1 MLSIKGGEDAM
12 KRWLKLPLYT
22 QIAIGGFLGIILGII
37 LGDNVKY
44 LEPFGTLFIRLL
56 QMLIIPLVIT
66 SILAGILKMK
76 DAKSV
81 GKVGGGFLL
90 YLVITSLIATSIG
103 VIIALILQPGKG
115 MESILDHG
123 ETVESS
129 EFNFMDHFL
138 SWVPSNIFESLS
150 NMEMLPIIVFTV
162 IIGLVMV
169 SLGANKVPMTTKII
183 NESSN
188 IMLKLTEYIIKLA
201 PYGILALLANL
212 VGTFGSDML
221 TAVINFVIADFIAL
235 AIILLLVY
243 PISLKLITGLNPIQ
257 FYKNIYPSMLF
268 AFTTSTSS
276 ATIPISLQVTKKNLG
291 ISEKTA
297 GFTIPFGATVNMDGF
312 AVAIGVISVFA
323 ANLYGMEITLGLIL
337 QFVLLGLVLSIGAA
351 GVRGAGVVMSIV
363 LFEALGMPLLII
375 PILAAIWPVIDTGH
389 TTVNIA
395 GDLNGTTIIA
405 KKTNDLKEDV
415 FNAKNNKLNTD
426 IKDVS

>member
-1 MLSIKGGEDAM
+1 M

-22 QIAIGGFLGIILGII
+22 QIAIGGLLGIILGII
-37 LGDNVKY
+37 LDDNAKY

-81 GKVGGGFLL
+81 GKVGGGFLF
-90 YLVITSLIATSIG
+90 YLVITSLIASTIG
-103 VIIALILQPGKG
+103 VIIALILKPGKG

-123 ETVESS
+123 ETVESE
-129 EFNFMDHFL
+129 EFNFVDHFL
-138 SWVPSNIFESLS
+138 SWVPSNIFEALG
-150 NMEMLPIIVFTV
+150 NMDMLPIIIFTV
-162 IIGLVMV
+162 IIGLVMI
-169 SLGANKVPMTTKII
+169 SLGVEKVPMTTNII
-183 NESSN
+183 NESAN

-212 VGTFGSDML
+212 IGTFGSDML
-221 TAVINFVIADFIAL
+221 TAVFNFVIADSIAL

-243 PISLKLITGLNPIQ
+243 PILLKLTTGLNPIQ

-276 ATIPISLQVTKKNLG
+276 ATIPISLQVSKKNLG

-323 ANLYGMEITLGLIL
+323 ANLYGIDITLGLIL
-337 QFVLLGLVLSIGAA
+337 KFVLLGLVLSIGAA
-351 GVRGAGVVMSIV
+351 GVRGAGIVMSIV

-395 GDLNGTTIIA
+395 GDLNGTTIVA
-405 KKTNDLKEDV
+405 KRTNDLDEKI
-415 FNAKNNKLNTD
+415 FNTKNIKLNTE
-426 IKDVS
+426 IKDVF